1 MCTLVA
7 RKHRH
12 QRLIRQTMGNITSVH
27 IQPCKTASSEIHNL
41 REKELSYVR
50 EELSYMNESII
61 HERIAPALS
70 RIEDTYTKATG
81 QKLQPS
87 ASPLKEAVLVIRED
101 TTMEEVKR
109 FGELCHQ
116 EFGITP
122 IQYHIHKDE
131 GHYDSITNEWK
142 PNLHAHIVFDFT
154 CYEHRMVEK
163 TAKSNG
169 KTIKNEN
176 GEPEKKMIDNYG
188 KSIKLGKSDMSR
200 MQDLAAIA
208 TGMDRGV
215 ASNKIHLDAQR
226 YKAQAIAEDVKEL
239 QQLHTEVKEEN
250 QRLTENNEALTA
262 SINMQNA
269 IIEKQKSEI
278 TALQSQYDII
288 ANLVTDTYI
297 ETKEKAINTLSEYD
311 KVESYASNQLK
322 ADATDLRN
330 AICEDDS
337 SILVERNVPIMY
349 LLISKLEDAITK
361 VIRGLY
367 NLLARVKEDVSL
379 SKAELEKIELQKSI
393 KTTAKAVFDRVTD
406 SLGISPRVRS
416 LSKAFD
422 ESQAQIKDM
431 DAQMKEQ
438 EELHKSQLIYQ
449 QETFK
454 CENEKQ
460 LETIASKDETIA
472 ILCRQNTRLDK
483 EMGELVDKYN
493 RIQAKAERLEKER
506 DGFRT
511 LVESKNHCIRE
522 TYFILFDNM
531 EPRSMEK
538 LGDLGLRKLIGNES
552 WEKLKNLDNLSISQ
566 SQSIK
571 RGPKL

>member
-1 MCTLVA
+1 
-7 RKHRH
+7 
-12 QRLIRQTMGNITSVH
+12 MGNITSVH
-27 IQPCKTASSEIHNL
+27 IQACKTASSEIHNL
-41 REKELSYVR
+41 REKDLSYVR
-50 EELSYMNESII
+50 DELSHLNESVIY
-61 HERIAPALS
+61 ERITPALS

-81 QKLQPS
+81 QKMQPS

-101 TTMEEVKR
+101 TTMEDVKH
-109 FGELCHQ
+109 FGELCQ
-116 EFGITP
+116 KEFGITP

-169 KTIKNEN
+169 KTIKNESGN
-176 GEPEKKMIDNYG
+176 PEKKMVDNYG
-188 KSIKLGKSDMSR
+188 KSIKLSKSDMSR

-208 TGMDRGV
+208 TGMERGV

-226 YKAQAIAEDVKEL
+226 YKAQAIAEDIKEL
-239 QQLHTEVKEEN
+239 QLLHTEVKEEN
-250 QRLTENNEALTA
+250 QRLSESNEALTA
-262 SINMQNA
+262 SINMQSA

-288 ANLVTDTYI
+288 ADLVTDTYI
-297 ETKEKAINTLSEYD
+297 ETKEKAIITINEYD
-311 KVESYASNQLK
+311 KVANYADEQLK
-322 ADATDLRN
+322 TDATDLRN

-483 EMGELVDKYN
+483 EMGELVDDYN
-493 RIQAKAERLEKER
+493 RIKAKAERLEKER

-522 TYFILFDNM
+522 TYFILFDNI
-531 EPRSMEK
+531 EPRSLEK
-538 LGDLGLRKLIGNES
+538 LGDLGLRQLIGKES
-552 WEKLKNLDNLSISQ
+552 WEKLKHLDDISM

-571 RGPKL
+571 KGPRL

>member
-1 MCTLVA
+1 
-7 RKHRH
+7 
-12 QRLIRQTMGNITSVH
+12 MGNITSVH
-27 IQPCKTASSEIHNL
+27 IQACKTASSEIHNL
-41 REKELSYVR
+41 REKDLSYVR
-50 EELSYMNESII
+50 DELSHLNESVIY
-61 HERIAPALS
+61 ERITPALS

-81 QKLQPS
+81 QKMQPS

-101 TTMEEVKR
+101 TTMEDVKH
-109 FGELCHQ
+109 FGELCQ
-116 EFGITP
+116 KEFGITP

-169 KTIKNEN
+169 KTIKNESGN
-176 GEPEKKMIDNYG
+176 PEKKMVDNYG
-188 KSIKLGKSDMSR
+188 KSIKLSKSDMSR

-208 TGMDRGV
+208 TGMERGV

-226 YKAQAIAEDVKEL
+226 YKAQAIAEDIKEL
-239 QQLHTEVKEEN
+239 QLLHTEVKEEN
-250 QRLTENNEALTA
+250 QRLSESNEALTA
-262 SINMQNA
+262 SINMQSA

-288 ANLVTDTYI
+288 ADLVTDTYI
-297 ETKEKAINTLSEYD
+297 ETKEKAIITINEYD
-311 KVESYASNQLK
+311 KVVNYADEQLK
-322 ADATDLRN
+322 TDATDLRN

-367 NLLARVKEDVSL
+367 NLLDRVKEDVSL

-522 TYFILFDNM
+522 TYFILFDNI
-531 EPRSMEK
+531 EPRSLEK
-538 LGDLGLRKLIGNES
+538 LGDLGLRQLIGNES
-552 WEKLKNLDNLSISQ
+552 WEKLKHLDDISM

-571 RGPKL
+571 KGPRL

>member
-1 MCTLVA
+1 
-7 RKHRH
+7 
-12 QRLIRQTMGNITSVH
+12 MGNITSVH
-27 IQPCKTASSEIHNL
+27 IQACKTASSEIHNL
-41 REKELSYVR
+41 REKDLSYVR
-50 EELSYMNESII
+50 DELSHLNESVIY
-61 HERIAPALS
+61 ERITPALS

-81 QKLQPS
+81 QKMQPS

-101 TTMEEVKR
+101 TTMEDVKH
-109 FGELCHQ
+109 FGELCQ
-116 EFGITP
+116 KEFGITP

-169 KTIKNEN
+169 KTIKNESGN
-176 GEPEKKMIDNYG
+176 PEKKMVDNYG
-188 KSIKLGKSDMSR
+188 KSIKLSKSDMSR

-208 TGMDRGV
+208 TGMERGV

-226 YKAQAIAEDVKEL
+226 YKAQAIAEDIKEL
-239 QQLHTEVKEEN
+239 QLLHTEVKEEN
-250 QRLTENNEALTA
+250 QRLSKSNEALTA
-262 SINMQNA
+262 SINMQSA

-288 ANLVTDTYI
+288 ADLVTDTYI
-297 ETKEKAINTLSEYD
+297 ETKEKAIITINEYD
-311 KVESYASNQLK
+311 KVVNYADEQLK
-322 ADATDLRN
+322 TDATDLRN

-367 NLLARVKEDVSL
+367 NLLDRVKEDVSL

-483 EMGELVDKYN
+483 EMGELVDEYN
-493 RIQAKAERLEKER
+493 RIKAKAERLEKER
-506 DGFRT
+506 NGFRT

-522 TYFILFDNM
+522 TYFILFDNI
-531 EPRSMEK
+531 EPRSLEK
-538 LGDLGLRKLIGNES
+538 LGDLGLRQLIGKES
-552 WEKLKNLDNLSISQ
+552 WEKLKHLDDISM

-571 RGPKL
+571 KGPRL

>member
-1 MCTLVA
+1 
-7 RKHRH
+7 
-12 QRLIRQTMGNITSVH
+12 MGNITSVH
-27 IQPCKTASSEIHNL
+27 IQACKTASSEIHNL
-41 REKELSYVR
+41 REKDLSYVR
-50 EELSYMNESII
+50 DELSHLNESVIY
-61 HERIAPALS
+61 ERITPALS

-81 QKLQPS
+81 QKMQPS
-87 ASPLKEAVLVIRED
+87 ASPLKEAVLVFRDD
-101 TTMEEVKR
+101 TTMEDVKH
-109 FGELCHQ
+109 FGELCQ
-116 EFGITP
+116 KEFGITP

-169 KTIKNEN
+169 KTIKNESGN
-176 GEPEKKMIDNYG
+176 PEKKIVDNYG
-188 KSIKLGKSDMSR
+188 KSIKLSKSDMSH

-208 TGMDRGV
+208 TGMERGV

-226 YKAQAIAEDVKEL
+226 YKAQAIAEDIKEL
-239 QQLHTEVKEEN
+239 QLLHTEVKEEN
-250 QRLTENNEALTA
+250 QRLSESNEALTA
-262 SINMQNA
+262 SINMQSA

-288 ANLVTDTYI
+288 ADLVTDTYI
-297 ETKEKAINTLSEYD
+297 ETKEKAIITINEYD
-311 KVESYASNQLK
+311 KVVNYADEQLK
-322 ADATDLRN
+322 TDATDLRN

-367 NLLARVKEDVSL
+367 NLLDRVKEDVSL
-379 SKAELEKIELQKSI
+379 SKAELEKIELQKTI

-422 ESQAQIKDM
+422 ESQTQIKDM
-431 DAQMKEQ
+431 NAQMKEQ
-438 EELHKSQLIYQ
+438 EELHKSQLIHQ

-454 CENEKQ
+454 YENEKQ

-522 TYFILFDNM
+522 TYFILFDNI
-531 EPRSMEK
+531 EPRSLEK
-538 LGDLGLRKLIGNES
+538 LGDLGLRQLIGKES
-552 WEKLKNLDNLSISQ
+552 WEKLKHLNDISM

-571 RGPKL
+571 KGPRL

>member
-1 MCTLVA
+1 
-7 RKHRH
+7 
-12 QRLIRQTMGNITSVH
+12 MGNITSVH
-27 IQPCKTASSEIHNL
+27 IQACKTASSEIHNL
-41 REKELSYVR
+41 REKDLSYVR
-50 EELSYMNESII
+50 DELSHLNESVIY
-61 HERIAPALS
+61 ERITPALS

-81 QKLQPS
+81 QKMQPS

-101 TTMEEVKR
+101 TTMEDVKH
-109 FGELCHQ
+109 FGELCQ
-116 EFGITP
+116 KEFGITP

-169 KTIKNEN
+169 KTIKNESGN
-176 GEPEKKMIDNYG
+176 PEKKMVDNYG
-188 KSIKLGKSDMSR
+188 KSIKLSKSDMSR

-208 TGMDRGV
+208 TGMERGV

-226 YKAQAIAEDVKEL
+226 YKAQAIAEDIKEL
-239 QQLHTEVKEEN
+239 QLLHTEVKEEN
-250 QRLTENNEALTA
+250 QRLSESNEALTA
-262 SINMQNA
+262 SINMQSA

-278 TALQSQYDII
+278 TALQSQYDVI
-288 ANLVTDTYI
+288 ANLVTETYI
-297 ETKEKAINTLSEYD
+297 ETKEKAIITLNEYD
-311 KVESYASNQLK
+311 KVVNYADEQLK
-322 ADATDLRN
+322 TDATDLRN

-337 SILVERNVPIMY
+337 SILIERNVPIMY

-367 NLLARVKEDVSL
+367 NLLDRVKEDVSL

-438 EELHKSQLIYQ
+438 EELHKSQLIHQ

-522 TYFILFDNM
+522 TYFILFDNI
-531 EPRSMEK
+531 EPRSLEK
-538 LGDLGLRKLIGNES
+538 LGDLGLRQLIGKES
-552 WEKLKNLDNLSISQ
+552 WEKLKHLDDISM

-571 RGPKL
+571 KGPRL

>member
-1 MCTLVA
+1 
-7 RKHRH
+7 
-12 QRLIRQTMGNITSVH
+12 MGNITSVH
-27 IQPCKTASSEIHNL
+27 IQACKTASSEIHNL
-41 REKELSYVR
+41 REKDLSYVR
-50 EELSYMNESII
+50 DELSHLNESVIY
-61 HERIAPALS
+61 ERITPALS

-81 QKLQPS
+81 QKMQPS

-101 TTMEEVKR
+101 TTMEDVKH
-109 FGELCHQ
+109 FGELCQ
-116 EFGITP
+116 KEFGITP

-169 KTIKNEN
+169 KTIKNESGN
-176 GEPEKKMIDNYG
+176 PEKKMVDNYG
-188 KSIKLGKSDMSR
+188 KSIKLSKSDMSR

-208 TGMDRGV
+208 TGMERGV

-226 YKAQAIAEDVKEL
+226 YKAQAIAEDIKEL
-239 QQLHTEVKEEN
+239 QLLHTEVKEEN
-250 QRLTENNEALTA
+250 QRLSESNEALTA
-262 SINMQNA
+262 SINIQSA

-288 ANLVTDTYI
+288 ADLVTDTYI
-297 ETKEKAINTLSEYD
+297 ETKEKAIITINEYD
-311 KVESYASNQLK
+311 KVVNYADEQLK
-322 ADATDLRN
+322 TDATDLRN

-367 NLLARVKEDVSL
+367 NLLDRVKEDVSL

-438 EELHKSQLIYQ
+438 EELHKSQLIHQ

-522 TYFILFDNM
+522 TYFILFDNI
-531 EPRSMEK
+531 EPRSLEK
-538 LGDLGLRKLIGNES
+538 LGDLGLRQLIGKES
-552 WEKLKNLDNLSISQ
+552 WEKLKHLDDISM

-571 RGPKL
+571 KGPRL

>member
-1 MCTLVA
+1 MRTLVA

-27 IQPCKTASSEIHNL
+27 IQACKTASSEIHNL

-169 KTIKNEN
+169 KTIKNES
-176 GEPEKKMIDNYG
+176 GEPEKKMVDNYG

-288 ANLVTDTYI
+288 ADLVTDTYI
-297 ETKEKAINTLSEYD
+297 ETKEKAIITINEYD
-311 KVESYASNQLK
+311 KVVNYADEQLK
-322 ADATDLRN
+322 TDATDLRN

>member
-1 MCTLVA
+1 
-7 RKHRH
+7 
-12 QRLIRQTMGNITSVH
+12 MGNITSVH
-27 IQPCKTASSEIHNL
+27 IQACKTASSEIHNL

-50 EELSYMNESII
+50 EELSHMNESMIY
-61 HERIAPALS
+61 ERIAPALS

-131 GHYDSITNEWK
+131 GHYDSITNEWS

-169 KTIKNEN
+169 KTIKNESGN
-176 GEPEKKMIDNYG
+176 PEKKMVDNYG
-188 KSIKLGKSDMSR
+188 KSIKLSKSDMSR

-208 TGMDRGV
+208 TGMERGV

-226 YKAQAIAEDVKEL
+226 YKAQAIAEDIKEL
-239 QQLHTEVKEEN
+239 QLLHTEVKEEN
-250 QRLTENNEALTA
+250 KRLSESNEALTF
-262 SINMQNA
+262 SINEQSS
-269 IIEKQKSEI
+269 IIEKQKLEI
-278 TALQSQYDII
+278 TALQSQYDVI
-288 ANLVTDTYI
+288 ANLVTETYI
-297 ETKEKAINTLSEYD
+297 ETKEKAIITLNEYD
-311 KVESYASNQLK
+311 KVVNYADEQLK
-322 ADATDLRN
+322 TDATDLRN

-337 SILVERNVPIMY
+337 SILIERNVPIMY

-483 EMGELVDKYN
+483 EMGELVDDYN
-493 RIQAKAERLEKER
+493 RIKAKAERLEKER

-522 TYFILFDNM
+522 TYFILFDNI
-531 EPRSMEK
+531 EPRSLEK
-538 LGDLGLRKLIGNES
+538 LGDLGLRQLIGKES

>member
-1 MCTLVA
+1 
-7 RKHRH
+7 
-12 QRLIRQTMGNITSVH
+12 MGNITSVH
-27 IQPCKTASSEIHNL
+27 IQACKTASSEIHNL
-41 REKELSYVR
+41 REKDLSYVR
-50 EELSYMNESII
+50 DELSHLNESVIY
-61 HERIAPALS
+61 ERITPALS

-81 QKLQPS
+81 QKMQPS

-101 TTMEEVKR
+101 TTMEDVKH
-109 FGELCHQ
+109 FGELCQ
-116 EFGITP
+116 KEFGITP

-169 KTIKNEN
+169 KTIKNESGN
-176 GEPEKKMIDNYG
+176 PEKKMVDNYG
-188 KSIKLGKSDMSR
+188 KSIKLSKSDMSR

-208 TGMDRGV
+208 TGMERGV

-226 YKAQAIAEDVKEL
+226 YKAQAIAEDIKEL
-239 QQLHTEVKEEN
+239 QLLHTEVKEEN
-250 QRLTENNEALTA
+250 QRLSESNEALTA
-262 SINMQNA
+262 SINMQSA

-288 ANLVTDTYI
+288 ADLVTDTYI
-297 ETKEKAINTLSEYD
+297 ETKEKAIITINEYD
-311 KVESYASNQLK
+311 KVVNYADEQLK
-322 ADATDLRN
+322 TDATDLRN

-337 SILVERNVPIMY
+337 SILIERNVPIMY

-483 EMGELVDKYN
+483 EMGELVDDYN
-493 RIQAKAERLEKER
+493 RIKAKAERLEKER

-522 TYFILFDNM
+522 TYFILFDNI
-531 EPRSMEK
+531 EPRSLEK
-538 LGDLGLRKLIGNES
+538 LGDLGLRQLIGKES
-552 WEKLKNLDNLSISQ
+552 WEKLKHLDDISM

-571 RGPKL
+571 KGPRL

>member
-1 MCTLVA
+1 
-7 RKHRH
+7 
-12 QRLIRQTMGNITSVH
+12 MGNITSVH
-27 IQPCKTASSEIHNL
+27 IQACKTASSEIHNL
-41 REKELSYVR
+41 REKDLSYVR
-50 EELSYMNESII
+50 DELSHLNESVIY
-61 HERIAPALS
+61 ERITPALS

-81 QKLQPS
+81 QKMQPS

-101 TTMEEVKR
+101 TTIEDVKH
-109 FGELCHQ
+109 FGELCQ
-116 EFGITP
+116 KEFGITP

-169 KTIKNEN
+169 KTIKNESGN
-176 GEPEKKMIDNYG
+176 PEKKMVDNYG
-188 KSIKLGKSDMSR
+188 KSIKLSKSDMSR

-208 TGMDRGV
+208 TGMERGV

-226 YKAQAIAEDVKEL
+226 YKAQAIAEDIKEL
-239 QQLHTEVKEEN
+239 QLLHTEVKEEN
-250 QRLTENNEALTA
+250 QRLSESNEALTF
-262 SINMQNA
+262 SINEQSS
-269 IIEKQKSEI
+269 IIEKQKLEI
-278 TALQSQYDII
+278 TALQSQYDVI
-288 ANLVTDTYI
+288 ANLVTETYI
-297 ETKEKAINTLSEYD
+297 ETKEKAIITLNEYD
-311 KVESYASNQLK
+311 KVVNYADEQLK
-322 ADATDLRN
+322 TDATDLRN

-522 TYFILFDNM
+522 TYFILFDNI
-531 EPRSMEK
+531 EPRSLEK
-538 LGDLGLRKLIGNES
+538 LGDLGLRQLIGKES
-552 WEKLKNLDNLSISQ
+552 WEKLKHLDDISM

-571 RGPKL
+571 KGPRL

>member
-1 MCTLVA
+1 
-7 RKHRH
+7 
-12 QRLIRQTMGNITSVH
+12 MGNITSVH
-27 IQPCKTASSEIHNL
+27 IQACKTASSEIHNL
-41 REKELSYVR
+41 REKDLSYVR
-50 EELSYMNESII
+50 DELSHLNESVIY
-61 HERIAPALS
+61 ERITPALS

-81 QKLQPS
+81 QKMQPS

-101 TTMEEVKR
+101 TTMEDVKH
-109 FGELCHQ
+109 FGELCQ
-116 EFGITP
+116 KEFGITP

-169 KTIKNEN
+169 KTIKNESGN
-176 GEPEKKMIDNYG
+176 PEKKMVDNYG
-188 KSIKLGKSDMSR
+188 KSIKLSKSDMSR

-208 TGMDRGV
+208 TGMERGV

-226 YKAQAIAEDVKEL
+226 YKAQAIAEDIKEL
-239 QQLHTEVKEEN
+239 QLLHTEVKEEN
-250 QRLTENNEALTA
+250 QRLSESNEALTA
-262 SINMQNA
+262 SINMQSA

-288 ANLVTDTYI
+288 ADLVTDTYI
-297 ETKEKAINTLSEYD
+297 ETKEKAIITLNEYD
-311 KVESYASNQLK
+311 KVVNYADEQLK
-322 ADATDLRN
+322 TDATDLRN

-367 NLLARVKEDVSL
+367 NLLDRVKEDVSL

-438 EELHKSQLIYQ
+438 EELHKSQLIHQ

-522 TYFILFDNM
+522 TYFILFDNI
-531 EPRSMEK
+531 EPRSLEK
-538 LGDLGLRKLIGNES
+538 LGDLGLRQLIGKES
-552 WEKLKNLDNLSISQ
+552 WEKLKHLDDISM

-571 RGPKL
+571 KGPRL

>member
-1 MCTLVA
+1 
-7 RKHRH
+7 
-12 QRLIRQTMGNITSVH
+12 MGNITSVH
-27 IQPCKTASSEIHNL
+27 IQACKTASSEIHNL

-50 EELSYMNESII
+50 EELSHMNESII
-61 HERIAPALS
+61 HERITPALS

-169 KTIKNEN
+169 KTIKNES
-176 GEPEKKMIDNYG
+176 GEPEKKMVDNYG

-208 TGMDRGV
+208 TGMERGV

-262 SINMQNA
+262 SINMQSA

-278 TALQSQYDII
+278 TALQSQYDVI
-288 ANLVTDTYI
+288 ANLVTETYI
-297 ETKEKAINTLSEYD
+297 ETKEKAIITLNEYD
-311 KVESYASNQLK
+311 KVVNYVDEQLK
-322 ADATDLRN
+322 TDATDLRN

-337 SILVERNVPIMY
+337 SILIERNVPIMY

-483 EMGELVDKYN
+483 EMGELVDDYN
-493 RIQAKAERLEKER
+493 RIKAKAERLEKER

-522 TYFILFDNM
+522 TYFILFDNI
-531 EPRSMEK
+531 EPRSLEK
-538 LGDLGLRKLIGNES
+538 LGDLGLRQLIGKES
-552 WEKLKNLDNLSISQ
+552 WEKLKHLDDISM

-571 RGPKL
+571 KGPRL

>member
-1 MCTLVA
+1 
-7 RKHRH
+7 
-12 QRLIRQTMGNITSVH
+12 MGNITSVH
-27 IQPCKTASSEIHNL
+27 IQACKTASSEIHNL
-41 REKELSYVR
+41 REKDLSYVR
-50 EELSYMNESII
+50 DELSHLNESVIY
-61 HERIAPALS
+61 ERITPALS

-81 QKLQPS
+81 QKMQPS

-101 TTMEEVKR
+101 TTIEDVKH
-109 FGELCHQ
+109 FGELCQ
-116 EFGITP
+116 KEFGITP

-169 KTIKNEN
+169 KTIKNESGN
-176 GEPEKKMIDNYG
+176 PEKKMVDNYG
-188 KSIKLGKSDMSR
+188 KSIKLSKSDMSR

-208 TGMDRGV
+208 TGMERGV

-226 YKAQAIAEDVKEL
+226 YKAQAIAEDIKEL
-239 QQLHTEVKEEN
+239 QLLHTEVKEEN
-250 QRLTENNEALTA
+250 QRLSESNEALTA
-262 SINMQNA
+262 SINMQSA

-278 TALQSQYDII
+278 TALQSQYDVI

-297 ETKEKAINTLSEYD
+297 ETKEKAINTLNEYD

-330 AICEDDS
+330 AICYDDS

-367 NLLARVKEDVSL
+367 NLLDRVKEDVSL

-506 DGFRT
+506 DGFRA

-522 TYFILFDNM
+522 TYFILFDNI
-531 EPRSMEK
+531 EPRSLEK
-538 LGDLGLRKLIGNES
+538 LGDLGLRQLIGKES
-552 WEKLKNLDNLSISQ
+552 WEKLKHLDDISM

-571 RGPKL
+571 KGPRL

>member
-1 MCTLVA
+1 
-7 RKHRH
+7 
-12 QRLIRQTMGNITSVH
+12 MGNITSVH
-27 IQPCKTASSEIHNL
+27 IQACKTASSEIHNL

-169 KTIKNEN
+169 KTIKNES
-176 GEPEKKMIDNYG
+176 GEPEKKMVDNYG

-208 TGMDRGV
+208 TGMERGV

-226 YKAQAIAEDVKEL
+226 YKAQAIAEDIKEL
-239 QQLHTEVKEEN
+239 QLLHTEVKEEN
-250 QRLTENNEALTA
+250 QRLSESNEALTA
-262 SINMQNA
+262 SINMQSA

-288 ANLVTDTYI
+288 ADLVTDTYI
-297 ETKEKAINTLSEYD
+297 ETKEKAIITINEYD
-311 KVESYASNQLK
+311 KVVNYADEQLK
-322 ADATDLRN
+322 TDATDLRN

-483 EMGELVDKYN
+483 EMGELVDDYN
-493 RIQAKAERLEKER
+493 RIKAKAERLEKER

>member
-1 MCTLVA
+1 
-7 RKHRH
+7 
-12 QRLIRQTMGNITSVH
+12 MGNITSVH
-27 IQPCKTASSEIHNL
+27 IQACKTASSEIHNL
-41 REKELSYVR
+41 REKDLSYVR
-50 EELSYMNESII
+50 DELSHLNESVIY
-61 HERIAPALS
+61 ERITPALS

-81 QKLQPS
+81 QKMQPS

-101 TTMEEVKR
+101 TTMEDVKH
-109 FGELCHQ
+109 FGELCQ
-116 EFGITP
+116 KEFGITP

-163 TAKSNG
+163 IAKSNG
-169 KTIKNEN
+169 KTIKNESGN
-176 GEPEKKMIDNYG
+176 PEKKMVDNYG
-188 KSIKLGKSDMSR
+188 KSIKLSKSDMSR

-208 TGMDRGV
+208 TGMERGV

-226 YKAQAIAEDVKEL
+226 YKAQAIAEDIKEL
-239 QQLHTEVKEEN
+239 QLLHTEVKEEN
-250 QRLTENNEALTA
+250 QRLSESNEALTA
-262 SINMQNA
+262 SINMQSA

-288 ANLVTDTYI
+288 ADLVTDTYI
-297 ETKEKAINTLSEYD
+297 ETKEKAIITINEYD
-311 KVESYASNQLK
+311 KVVNYADEQLK
-322 ADATDLRN
+322 TDATDLRN

-337 SILVERNVPIMY
+337 SILIERNVPIMY
-349 LLISKLEDAITK
+349 LLISKLEDSITK

-483 EMGELVDKYN
+483 EMGELVDEYN
-493 RIQAKAERLEKER
+493 RIKAKAERLEKER
-506 DGFRT
+506 NGFRT

-522 TYFILFDNM
+522 TYFILFDNI
-531 EPRSMEK
+531 EPRSLEK
-538 LGDLGLRKLIGNES
+538 LGDLGLRQLIGKES
-552 WEKLKNLDNLSISQ
+552 WEKLKHLDDISM

-571 RGPKL
+571 KGPRL

>member
-1 MCTLVA
+1 
-7 RKHRH
+7 
-12 QRLIRQTMGNITSVH
+12 MGNITSVH
-27 IQPCKTASSEIHNL
+27 IQACKTASSEIHNL
-41 REKELSYVR
+41 REKDLSYVR
-50 EELSYMNESII
+50 DELSHLNESVIY
-61 HERIAPALS
+61 ERITPALS

-81 QKLQPS
+81 QKMQPS

-101 TTMEEVKR
+101 TTMEDVKH
-109 FGELCHQ
+109 FGELCQ
-116 EFGITP
+116 KEFGITP

-169 KTIKNEN
+169 KTIKNESGN
-176 GEPEKKMIDNYG
+176 PEKKMVDNYG
-188 KSIKLGKSDMSR
+188 KSIKLSKSDMSR

-208 TGMDRGV
+208 TGMERGV

-226 YKAQAIAEDVKEL
+226 YKAQAIAEDIKEL
-239 QQLHTEVKEEN
+239 QLLHTEVKEEN
-250 QRLTENNEALTA
+250 QRLSESNEALTA
-262 SINMQNA
+262 SINMQSA

-288 ANLVTDTYI
+288 ADLVTDTYI
-297 ETKEKAINTLSEYD
+297 ETKEKAIITINEYD
-311 KVESYASNQLK
+311 KVVNYADEQLK
-322 ADATDLRN
+322 TDATDLRN

-522 TYFILFDNM
+522 TYFILFDNI
-531 EPRSMEK
+531 EPRSLEK
-538 LGDLGLRKLIGNES
+538 LGDLGLRQLIGKES
-552 WEKLKNLDNLSISQ
+552 WEKLKHLDDISM

-571 RGPKL
+571 KGPRL

>member
-1 MCTLVA
+1 
-7 RKHRH
+7 
-12 QRLIRQTMGNITSVH
+12 MGNITSVH
-27 IQPCKTASSEIHNL
+27 IQACKTASSEIHNL
-41 REKELSYVR
+41 REKDLSYVR
-50 EELSYMNESII
+50 DELSHLNESVIY
-61 HERIAPALS
+61 ERITPALS

-81 QKLQPS
+81 QKMQPS

-101 TTMEEVKR
+101 TTMEDVKH
-109 FGELCHQ
+109 FGELCQ
-116 EFGITP
+116 KEFGITP

-169 KTIKNEN
+169 KTIKNESGN
-176 GEPEKKMIDNYG
+176 PEKKMVDNYG
-188 KSIKLGKSDMSR
+188 KSIKLSKSDMSR

-208 TGMDRGV
+208 TGMERGV
-215 ASNKIHLDAQR
+215 ASNKIHIDAQR
-226 YKAQAIAEDVKEL
+226 YKAQAIAEDIKEL
-239 QQLHTEVKEEN
+239 QLLHTEVKEEN
-250 QRLTENNEALTA
+250 QRLSESNEALTA
-262 SINMQNA
+262 SINMQSA

-288 ANLVTDTYI
+288 ADLVTDTYI
-297 ETKEKAINTLSEYD
+297 ETKEKAIITINEYD
-311 KVESYASNQLK
+311 KVVNYADEQLK
-322 ADATDLRN
+322 TDATDLRN

-367 NLLARVKEDVSL
+367 NLLDRVKEDVSL
-379 SKAELEKIELQKSI
+379 SKAELEKIELQKTI

-483 EMGELVDKYN
+483 EMGELVDEYN
-493 RIQAKAERLEKER
+493 RIKAKAERLEKER
-506 DGFRT
+506 NGFRT

-522 TYFILFDNM
+522 TYFILFDNI
-531 EPRSMEK
+531 EPRSLEK
-538 LGDLGLRKLIGNES
+538 LGDLGLRQLIGKES
-552 WEKLKNLDNLSISQ
+552 WEKLKHLDDISM

-571 RGPKL
+571 KGPRL

>member
-1 MCTLVA
+1 
-7 RKHRH
+7 
-12 QRLIRQTMGNITSVH
+12 MGNITSVH
-27 IQPCKTASSEIHNL
+27 IQACKTASSEIHNL
-41 REKELSYVR
+41 REKDLSYVR
-50 EELSYMNESII
+50 DELSHLNESVIY
-61 HERIAPALS
+61 ERITPALS

-81 QKLQPS
+81 QKMQPS

-101 TTMEEVKR
+101 TTMEDVKH
-109 FGELCHQ
+109 FGELCQ
-116 EFGITP
+116 KEFGITP

-176 GEPEKKMIDNYG
+176 GNPEKKMVDNYG
-188 KSIKLGKSDMSR
+188 KSIKLSKSDMSR

-208 TGMDRGV
+208 TGMERGV
-215 ASNKIHLDAQR
+215 ASNKIHIDAQR
-226 YKAQAIAEDVKEL
+226 YKAQAIAEDIKEL
-239 QQLHTEVKEEN
+239 QLLHTEVKEEN
-250 QRLTENNEALTA
+250 QRLSESNEALTA
-262 SINMQNA
+262 SINMQSA

-288 ANLVTDTYI
+288 ADLVTDTYI
-297 ETKEKAINTLSEYD
+297 ETKEKAIITINEYD
-311 KVESYASNQLK
+311 KVANYADEQLK
-322 ADATDLRN
+322 TDATDLRN

-379 SKAELEKIELQKSI
+379 SKAELEKIELQKTI

-483 EMGELVDKYN
+483 EMGELVDEYN
-493 RIQAKAERLEKER
+493 RIKAKAERLEKER
-506 DGFRT
+506 NGFRT

-522 TYFILFDNM
+522 TYFILFDNI
-531 EPRSMEK
+531 EPRSLEK
-538 LGDLGLRKLIGNES
+538 LGDLGLRQLIGKES
-552 WEKLKNLDNLSISQ
+552 WEKLKHLDDISM

-571 RGPKL
+571 KGPRL

>member
-1 MCTLVA
+1 
-7 RKHRH
+7 
-12 QRLIRQTMGNITSVH
+12 MGNITSVH
-27 IQPCKTASSEIHNL
+27 IQACKTASSEIHNL
-41 REKELSYVR
+41 REKDLSYVR
-50 EELSYMNESII
+50 DELSHLNESVIY
-61 HERIAPALS
+61 ERITPALS

-81 QKLQPS
+81 QKMQPS

-101 TTMEEVKR
+101 TTMEDVKH
-109 FGELCHQ
+109 FGELCQ
-116 EFGITP
+116 KEFGITP

-169 KTIKNEN
+169 KTIKNESGN
-176 GEPEKKMIDNYG
+176 PEKKMVDNYG
-188 KSIKLGKSDMSR
+188 KSIKLSKSDMSR

-208 TGMDRGV
+208 TGMERGV

-226 YKAQAIAEDVKEL
+226 YKAQAIAEDIKEL
-239 QQLHTEVKEEN
+239 QLLHTEVKEEN
-250 QRLTENNEALTA
+250 QRLSENNEALTA
-262 SINMQNA
+262 SINMQSA

-288 ANLVTDTYI
+288 ADLVTDTYI
-297 ETKEKAINTLSEYD
+297 ETKEKAIITINEYD
-311 KVESYASNQLK
+311 KVVNYADEQLK
-322 ADATDLRN
+322 TDATDLRN

-367 NLLARVKEDVSL
+367 NLLDRVKEDVSL
-379 SKAELEKIELQKSI
+379 SKAELENIELQKSI

-522 TYFILFDNM
+522 TYFILFDNI
-531 EPRSMEK
+531 EPRSLEK
-538 LGDLGLRKLIGNES
+538 LGDLGLRQLIGKES
-552 WEKLKNLDNLSISQ
+552 WEKLKHLDDISM

-571 RGPKL
+571 KGPRL

>member
-1 MCTLVA
+1 
-7 RKHRH
+7 
-12 QRLIRQTMGNITSVH
+12 MGNITSVH
-27 IQPCKTASSEIHNL
+27 IQACKTASSEIHNL
-41 REKELSYVR
+41 REKDLSYVR
-50 EELSYMNESII
+50 DELSHLNESVIY
-61 HERIAPALS
+61 ERITPALS

-81 QKLQPS
+81 QKMQPS
-87 ASPLKEAVLVIRED
+87 ASPLKEAVLVIKED
-101 TTMEEVKR
+101 TTMEDVKH
-109 FGELCHQ
+109 FGELCQ
-116 EFGITP
+116 KEFGITP

-169 KTIKNEN
+169 KTIKNESGN
-176 GEPEKKMIDNYG
+176 PEKKMVDNYG
-188 KSIKLGKSDMSR
+188 KSIKLSKSDMSR

-208 TGMDRGV
+208 TGMERGV

-226 YKAQAIAEDVKEL
+226 YKAQAIAEDIKEL
-239 QQLHTEVKEEN
+239 QLLHTEVKEEN
-250 QRLTENNEALTA
+250 QRLSESNEALTA
-262 SINMQNA
+262 SINMQSA

-278 TALQSQYDII
+278 TALQSQYAII
-288 ANLVTDTYI
+288 ADLVTDTYI
-297 ETKEKAINTLSEYD
+297 EAKEKAIITINEYD
-311 KVESYASNQLK
+311 KVVNYADEQLK
-322 ADATDLRN
+322 TDATDLRN

-337 SILVERNVPIMY
+337 SILIERNVPIMY

-367 NLLARVKEDVSL
+367 NLLDRVKEDVSL
-379 SKAELEKIELQKSI
+379 SKAELEKIELQKTI

-483 EMGELVDKYN
+483 EMGELVDDYN
-493 RIQAKAERLEKER
+493 RIKAKAERLEKER
-506 DGFRT
+506 NGFRT

-522 TYFILFDNM
+522 TYFILFDNI
-531 EPRSMEK
+531 EPRSLEK
-538 LGDLGLRKLIGNES
+538 LGDLGLRQLIGKES
-552 WEKLKNLDNLSISQ
+552 WEKLKHLDDISM

-571 RGPKL
+571 KGPRL

>member
-1 MCTLVA
+1 
-7 RKHRH
+7 
-12 QRLIRQTMGNITSVH
+12 MGNITSVH
-27 IQPCKTASSEIHNL
+27 IQACKTASSEIHNL
-41 REKELSYVR
+41 REKDLSYVR
-50 EELSYMNESII
+50 DELSHLNESVIY
-61 HERIAPALS
+61 ERITPALS

-81 QKLQPS
+81 QKMQPS

-101 TTMEEVKR
+101 TTMEDVKH
-109 FGELCHQ
+109 FGELCQ
-116 EFGITP
+116 KEFGITP

-169 KTIKNEN
+169 KTIKNESGN
-176 GEPEKKMIDNYG
+176 PEKKMVDNYG
-188 KSIKLGKSDMSR
+188 KSIKLSKSDMSR

-208 TGMDRGV
+208 TGMERGV

-226 YKAQAIAEDVKEL
+226 YKAQAIAEDIKEL
-239 QQLHTEVKEEN
+239 QLLHTEVKEEN
-250 QRLTENNEALTA
+250 QRLSESNEALTA
-262 SINMQNA
+262 SINMQSA

-288 ANLVTDTYI
+288 ADLVTDTYI
-297 ETKEKAINTLSEYD
+297 ETKEKAIITLNEYD
-311 KVESYASNQLK
+311 KVVNYADEQLK
-322 ADATDLRN
+322 TDATDLRN

-337 SILVERNVPIMY
+337 SILIERNVPIMY

-438 EELHKSQLIYQ
+438 EELHKSQLIHQ

-522 TYFILFDNM
+522 TYFILFDNI
-531 EPRSMEK
+531 EPRSLEK
-538 LGDLGLRKLIGNES
+538 LGDLGLRQLIGKES
-552 WEKLKNLDNLSISQ
+552 WEKLKHLDDISM

-571 RGPKL
+571 KGPRL

>member
-1 MCTLVA
+1 
-7 RKHRH
+7 
-12 QRLIRQTMGNITSVH
+12 MGNITSVH
-27 IQPCKTASSEIHNL
+27 IQACKTASSEIHNL
-41 REKELSYVR
+41 REKDLSYVR
-50 EELSYMNESII
+50 DELSHLNESVIY
-61 HERIAPALS
+61 ERITPALS

-81 QKLQPS
+81 QKMQPS

-101 TTMEEVKR
+101 TTMEDVKH
-109 FGELCHQ
+109 FGELCQ
-116 EFGITP
+116 KEFGITP

-169 KTIKNEN
+169 KTIKNESGN
-176 GEPEKKMIDNYG
+176 PEKKMVDNYG
-188 KSIKLGKSDMSR
+188 KSIKLSKSDMSR

-208 TGMDRGV
+208 TGMERGV

-226 YKAQAIAEDVKEL
+226 YKAQAIAEDIKEL
-239 QQLHTEVKEEN
+239 QLLHTEVKEEN
-250 QRLTENNEALTA
+250 QRLSESNEALTA
-262 SINMQNA
+262 SINMQSA

-288 ANLVTDTYI
+288 ADLVTDTYI
-297 ETKEKAINTLSEYD
+297 ETKEKATITINEYD
-311 KVESYASNQLK
+311 KVVNYADEQLK
-322 ADATDLRN
+322 TDATDLRN

-367 NLLARVKEDVSL
+367 NLLDRVKEDVSL

-522 TYFILFDNM
+522 TYFILFDNI
-531 EPRSMEK
+531 EPRSLEK
-538 LGDLGLRKLIGNES
+538 LGDLGLRQLIGKES
-552 WEKLKNLDNLSISQ
+552 WEKLKHLDDISM

-571 RGPKL
+571 KGPRL

>member
-1 MCTLVA
+1 
-7 RKHRH
+7 
-12 QRLIRQTMGNITSVH
+12 MGNITSVH
-27 IQPCKTASSEIHNL
+27 IQACKTASSEIHNL
-41 REKELSYVR
+41 REKDLSYVR
-50 EELSYMNESII
+50 DELSHLNESVIY
-61 HERIAPALS
+61 ERITPALS

-81 QKLQPS
+81 QKMQPS

-101 TTMEEVKR
+101 TTMEDVKH
-109 FGELCHQ
+109 FGELCQ
-116 EFGITP
+116 KEFGITP

-169 KTIKNEN
+169 KTIKNESGN
-176 GEPEKKMIDNYG
+176 PEKKMVDNYG
-188 KSIKLGKSDMSR
+188 KSIKLSKSDMSR

-208 TGMDRGV
+208 TGMERGV

-226 YKAQAIAEDVKEL
+226 YKAQAIAEDIKEL
-239 QQLHTEVKEEN
+239 QLLHTEVKEEN
-250 QRLTENNEALTA
+250 HRLSESNEALTA
-262 SINMQNA
+262 SINMQSA

-288 ANLVTDTYI
+288 ADLVTDTYI
-297 ETKEKAINTLSEYD
+297 ETKEKAIITINEYD
-311 KVESYASNQLK
+311 KVVNYADEQLK
-322 ADATDLRN
+322 TDATDLRN

-367 NLLARVKEDVSL
+367 NLLDRVKEDVSL

-438 EELHKSQLIYQ
+438 EELHKSQLIHQ

-522 TYFILFDNM
+522 TYFILFDNI
-531 EPRSMEK
+531 EPRSLEK
-538 LGDLGLRKLIGNES
+538 LGDLGLRQLIGKES
-552 WEKLKNLDNLSISQ
+552 WEKLKHLDDISM

-571 RGPKL
+571 KGPRL

>member
-1 MCTLVA
+1 
-7 RKHRH
+7 
-12 QRLIRQTMGNITSVH
+12 MGNITSVH
-27 IQPCKTASSEIHNL
+27 IQACKTASSEIHNL
-41 REKELSYVR
+41 REKDLSYVR
-50 EELSYMNESII
+50 DELSHLNESVIY
-61 HERIAPALS
+61 ERITPALS

-81 QKLQPS
+81 QKMQPS

-101 TTMEEVKR
+101 TTMEDVKH
-109 FGELCHQ
+109 FGELCQ
-116 EFGITP
+116 KEFGITP

-169 KTIKNEN
+169 KTIKNESGN
-176 GEPEKKMIDNYG
+176 PEKKMVDNYG
-188 KSIKLGKSDMSR
+188 KSIKLSKSDMSR

-208 TGMDRGV
+208 TGMERGV

-226 YKAQAIAEDVKEL
+226 YKAQAIAEDIKEL
-239 QQLHTEVKEEN
+239 QLLHTEVKEEN
-250 QRLTENNEALTA
+250 QRLSESNEALTA
-262 SINMQNA
+262 SINMQSA

-288 ANLVTDTYI
+288 ADLVTDTYI
-297 ETKEKAINTLSEYD
+297 ETKEKAIITINEYD
-311 KVESYASNQLK
+311 KVVNYADEQLK
-322 ADATDLRN
+322 TDATDLRN

-367 NLLARVKEDVSL
+367 NLLDRVKEDVSL

-438 EELHKSQLIYQ
+438 EELHKSQLIHQ

-483 EMGELVDKYN
+483 EMGELVDEYN
-493 RIQAKAERLEKER
+493 RIKAKAERLEKER
-506 DGFRT
+506 NGFRT

-522 TYFILFDNM
+522 TYFILFDNI
-531 EPRSMEK
+531 EPRSLEK
-538 LGDLGLRKLIGNES
+538 LGDLGLRQLIGKES
-552 WEKLKNLDNLSISQ
+552 WEKLKHLDDISM

-571 RGPKL
+571 KGPRL

>member
-1 MCTLVA
+1 
-7 RKHRH
+7 
-12 QRLIRQTMGNITSVH
+12 MGNITSVH
-27 IQPCKTASSEIHNL
+27 IQACKTASSEIHNL
-41 REKELSYVR
+41 REKDLSYVR
-50 EELSYMNESII
+50 DELSHLNESVIY
-61 HERIAPALS
+61 ERITPALS

-81 QKLQPS
+81 QKMQPS

-101 TTMEEVKR
+101 TTMEDVKH
-109 FGELCHQ
+109 FGELCQ
-116 EFGITP
+116 KEFGITP

-163 TAKSNG
+163 IAKSNG
-169 KTIKNEN
+169 KTIKNESGN
-176 GEPEKKMIDNYG
+176 PEKKMVDNYG
-188 KSIKLGKSDMSR
+188 KSIKLSKSDMSR

-208 TGMDRGV
+208 TGMERGV

-226 YKAQAIAEDVKEL
+226 YKAQAIAEDIKEL
-239 QQLHTEVKEEN
+239 QLLHTEVKEEN
-250 QRLTENNEALTA
+250 QRLSESNEALTA
-262 SINMQNA
+262 SINMQSA

-288 ANLVTDTYI
+288 ADLVTDTYI
-297 ETKEKAINTLSEYD
+297 ETKEKAIITINEYD
-311 KVESYASNQLK
+311 KVVNYADEQLK
-322 ADATDLRN
+322 TDATDLRN

-367 NLLARVKEDVSL
+367 NLLDRVKEDVSL

-438 EELHKSQLIYQ
+438 EELHKSQLIHQ

-522 TYFILFDNM
+522 TYFILFDNI
-531 EPRSMEK
+531 EPRSLEK
-538 LGDLGLRKLIGNES
+538 LGDLGLRQLIGKES
-552 WEKLKNLDNLSISQ
+552 WEKLKHLDDISM

-571 RGPKL
+571 KGPRL

>member
-1 MCTLVA
+1 
-7 RKHRH
+7 
-12 QRLIRQTMGNITSVH
+12 MGNITSVH
-27 IQPCKTASSEIHNL
+27 IQACKTASSEIHNL
-41 REKELSYVR
+41 REKDLSYVR
-50 EELSYMNESII
+50 DELSHLNESVIY
-61 HERIAPALS
+61 ERITPALS

-81 QKLQPS
+81 QKMQPS
-87 ASPLKEAVLVIRED
+87 ASPLKEAVLVIKED
-101 TTMEEVKR
+101 TTMEDVKH
-109 FGELCHQ
+109 FGELCQ
-116 EFGITP
+116 KEFGITP

-169 KTIKNEN
+169 KTIKNESGN
-176 GEPEKKMIDNYG
+176 PEKKMVDNYG
-188 KSIKLGKSDMSR
+188 KSIKLSKSDMSR

-208 TGMDRGV
+208 TGMERGV

-226 YKAQAIAEDVKEL
+226 YKAQAIAEDIKEL
-239 QQLHTEVKEEN
+239 QLLHTEAKEEN
-250 QRLTENNEALTA
+250 QRLSESNEALTA
-262 SINMQNA
+262 SINMQSA

-278 TALQSQYDII
+278 TALQSQYAII
-288 ANLVTDTYI
+288 ADLVTDTYI
-297 ETKEKAINTLSEYD
+297 EAKEKAIITINEYD
-311 KVESYASNQLK
+311 KVVNYADEQLK
-322 ADATDLRN
+322 TDATDLRN

-367 NLLARVKEDVSL
+367 NLLDRVKEDVSL
-379 SKAELEKIELQKSI
+379 SKAELEKIELQKTI

-483 EMGELVDKYN
+483 EMGELVDEYN
-493 RIQAKAERLEKER
+493 RIKAKAERLEKER
-506 DGFRT
+506 NGFRT

-522 TYFILFDNM
+522 TYFILFDNI
-531 EPRSMEK
+531 EPRSLEK
-538 LGDLGLRKLIGNES
+538 LGDLGLRQLIGKES
-552 WEKLKNLDNLSISQ
+552 WEKLKHLDDISM

-571 RGPKL
+571 KGPRL

>member
-1 MCTLVA
+1 MHTLVA

-27 IQPCKTASSEIHNL
+27 IQACKTASSEIHNL

-50 EELSYMNESII
+50 EELSHMNESII
-61 HERIAPALS
+61 HERITPALS

-169 KTIKNEN
+169 KTIKNDN
-176 GEPEKKMIDNYG
+176 GEPEKKMVDNYG

-208 TGMDRGV
+208 TGMERGV

-262 SINMQNA
+262 SINMQSA

-278 TALQSQYDII
+278 TALQSQYDVI
-288 ANLVTDTYI
+288 ANLVTETYI
-297 ETKEKAINTLSEYD
+297 ETKEKAIITLNEYD
-311 KVESYASNQLK
+311 KVVNYADEQLK
-322 ADATDLRN
+322 TDATDLRN

-337 SILVERNVPIMY
+337 SILIERNVPIMY

-483 EMGELVDKYN
+483 EMGELVDDYN
-493 RIQAKAERLEKER
+493 RIKAKAERLEKER

-522 TYFILFDNM
+522 TYFILFDNI
-531 EPRSMEK
+531 EPRSLEK
-538 LGDLGLRKLIGNES
+538 LGDLGLRQLIGKES
-552 WEKLKNLDNLSISQ
+552 WEKLKHLDDISM

-571 RGPKL
+571 KGPRL

>member
-1 MCTLVA
+1 
-7 RKHRH
+7 
-12 QRLIRQTMGNITSVH
+12 MGNITSVH
-27 IQPCKTASSEIHNL
+27 IQACKTASSEIHNL
-41 REKELSYVR
+41 REKDLSYVR
-50 EELSYMNESII
+50 DELSHLNESVIY
-61 HERIAPALS
+61 ERITPALS

-81 QKLQPS
+81 QKMQPS

-101 TTMEEVKR
+101 TTMEDVKH
-109 FGELCHQ
+109 FGELCQ
-116 EFGITP
+116 KEFGITP

-169 KTIKNEN
+169 KTIKNESGN
-176 GEPEKKMIDNYG
+176 PEKKMVDNYG
-188 KSIKLGKSDMSR
+188 KSIKLSKSDMSR

-208 TGMDRGV
+208 TGMERGV

-226 YKAQAIAEDVKEL
+226 YKAQAIAEDIKEL
-239 QQLHTEVKEEN
+239 QLLHTEVKEEN
-250 QRLTENNEALTA
+250 QRLSESNEALTA
-262 SINMQNA
+262 SINMQSA

-288 ANLVTDTYI
+288 ADLVTDTYI
-297 ETKEKAINTLSEYD
+297 ETKEKAIITINEYD
-311 KVESYASNQLK
+311 KVANYADEQLK
-322 ADATDLRN
+322 TDATDLRN

-367 NLLARVKEDVSL
+367 NLLDRVKEDVSL

-483 EMGELVDKYN
+483 EMGELVDDYN
-493 RIQAKAERLEKER
+493 RIKAKAERLEKER

-522 TYFILFDNM
+522 TYFILFDNI
-531 EPRSMEK
+531 EPRSLEK
-538 LGDLGLRKLIGNES
+538 LGDLGLRQLIGKES
-552 WEKLKNLDNLSISQ
+552 WEKLKHLDDISM

-571 RGPKL
+571 KGPRL

>member
-1 MCTLVA
+1 
-7 RKHRH
+7 
-12 QRLIRQTMGNITSVH
+12 MGNITSVH
-27 IQPCKTASSEIHNL
+27 IQACKTASSEIHNL
-41 REKELSYVR
+41 REKDLSYVR
-50 EELSYMNESII
+50 DELSHLNESVIY
-61 HERIAPALS
+61 ERITPALS

-81 QKLQPS
+81 QKMQPS
-87 ASPLKEAVLVIRED
+87 ASPLKEAVLVIKED
-101 TTMEEVKR
+101 TTMEDVKH
-109 FGELCHQ
+109 FGELCQ
-116 EFGITP
+116 KEFGITP

-169 KTIKNEN
+169 KTIKNESGN
-176 GEPEKKMIDNYG
+176 PEKKMVDNYG
-188 KSIKLGKSDMSR
+188 KSIKLSKSDMSH

-208 TGMDRGV
+208 TGMERGV

-226 YKAQAIAEDVKEL
+226 YKAQAIAEDIKEL
-239 QQLHTEVKEEN
+239 QLLHTEVKEEN
-250 QRLTENNEALTA
+250 QRLSESNEALTA
-262 SINMQNA
+262 SINMQSA

-288 ANLVTDTYI
+288 ADLVTDTYI
-297 ETKEKAINTLSEYD
+297 ETKEKAIITINEYD
-311 KVESYASNQLK
+311 KVVNYADEQLK
-322 ADATDLRN
+322 TDATDLRN

-367 NLLARVKEDVSL
+367 NLLDRVKEDVSL
-379 SKAELEKIELQKSI
+379 SKAELEKIELQKTI

-472 ILCRQNTRLDK
+472 ILYRQNTRLDK
-483 EMGELVDKYN
+483 EMGELVDEYN
-493 RIQAKAERLEKER
+493 RIKAKAERLEKER
-506 DGFRT
+506 NGFRT

-522 TYFILFDNM
+522 TYFILFDNI
-531 EPRSMEK
+531 EPRSLEK
-538 LGDLGLRKLIGNES
+538 LGDLGLRQLIGKES
-552 WEKLKNLDNLSISQ
+552 WEKLKHLDDISM

-571 RGPKL
+571 KGPRL

>member
-1 MCTLVA
+1 
-7 RKHRH
+7 
-12 QRLIRQTMGNITSVH
+12 MGNITSVH
-27 IQPCKTASSEIHNL
+27 IQACKTASSEIHNL
-41 REKELSYVR
+41 REKDLSYVR
-50 EELSYMNESII
+50 DELSHLNESVIY
-61 HERIAPALS
+61 ERITPALS

-81 QKLQPS
+81 QKMQPS

-101 TTMEEVKR
+101 TTMEDVKH
-109 FGELCHQ
+109 FGELCQ
-116 EFGITP
+116 KEFGITP

-169 KTIKNEN
+169 KTIKNESGN
-176 GEPEKKMIDNYG
+176 PEKKMVDNYG
-188 KSIKLGKSDMSR
+188 KSIKLSKSDMSR

-208 TGMDRGV
+208 TGMERGV

-226 YKAQAIAEDVKEL
+226 YKAQAIAEDIKEL
-239 QQLHTEVKEEN
+239 QLLHTEVKEEN
-250 QRLTENNEALTA
+250 QRLSESNEALTA
-262 SINMQNA
+262 SINMQSA

-288 ANLVTDTYI
+288 ADLVTDTYI
-297 ETKEKAINTLSEYD
+297 ETKEKAIITINEYD
-311 KVESYASNQLK
+311 KVVNYADEQLK
-322 ADATDLRN
+322 TDATDLRN

-337 SILVERNVPIMY
+337 SILIERNVPIMY

-522 TYFILFDNM
+522 TYFILFDNI
-531 EPRSMEK
+531 EPRSLEK
-538 LGDLGLRKLIGNES
+538 LGDLGLRQLIGKES
-552 WEKLKNLDNLSISQ
+552 WEKLKHLDDISM

-571 RGPKL
+571 KGPRL

>member
-1 MCTLVA
+1 
-7 RKHRH
+7 
-12 QRLIRQTMGNITSVH
+12 MGNITSVH
-27 IQPCKTASSEIHNL
+27 IQACKTASSEIHNL
-41 REKELSYVR
+41 REKDLPYVRDELSH
-50 EELSYMNESII
+50 LNESVIY
-61 HERIAPALS
+61 ERITPALS

-81 QKLQPS
+81 QKMQPS
-87 ASPLKEAVLVIRED
+87 ASPLKEAVLVIKED
-101 TTMEEVKR
+101 TTMEDVKH
-109 FGELCHQ
+109 FGELCQ
-116 EFGITP
+116 KEFGITP

-169 KTIKNEN
+169 KTIKNESGN
-176 GEPEKKMIDNYG
+176 PEKKMVDNYG
-188 KSIKLGKSDMSR
+188 KSIKLSKSDMSH

-208 TGMDRGV
+208 TGMERGV

-226 YKAQAIAEDVKEL
+226 YKAQAIAEDIKEL
-239 QQLHTEVKEEN
+239 QLLHTEVKEEN
-250 QRLTENNEALTA
+250 QRLSESNEALTA
-262 SINMQNA
+262 SINMQSA

-288 ANLVTDTYI
+288 ADLVTDTYI
-297 ETKEKAINTLSEYD
+297 ETKEKAIITINEYD
-311 KVESYASNQLK
+311 KVVNYADEQLK
-322 ADATDLRN
+322 TDATDLRN

-483 EMGELVDKYN
+483 EMGELVDDYN
-493 RIQAKAERLEKER
+493 RIKAKAERLEKER

-522 TYFILFDNM
+522 TYFILFDNI
-531 EPRSMEK
+531 EPRSLEK
-538 LGDLGLRKLIGNES
+538 LGDLGLRQLIGKES
-552 WEKLKNLDNLSISQ
+552 WEKLKHLDDISM

-571 RGPKL
+571 KGPRL

>member
-1 MCTLVA
+1 
-7 RKHRH
+7 
-12 QRLIRQTMGNITSVH
+12 MGNITSVH
-27 IQPCKTASSEIHNL
+27 IQACKTASSEIHNL
-41 REKELSYVR
+41 REKDLSYVR
-50 EELSYMNESII
+50 DELSHLNESVIY
-61 HERIAPALS
+61 ERITPALS

-81 QKLQPS
+81 QKMQPS

-101 TTMEEVKR
+101 TTIEDVKH
-109 FGELCHQ
+109 FGELCQ
-116 EFGITP
+116 KEFGITP

-169 KTIKNEN
+169 KTIKNESGN
-176 GEPEKKMIDNYG
+176 PEKKMVDNYG
-188 KSIKLGKSDMSR
+188 KSIKLSKSDMSR

-208 TGMDRGV
+208 TGMERGV

-226 YKAQAIAEDVKEL
+226 YKAQAIAEDIKEL
-239 QQLHTEVKEEN
+239 QLLHTEVKEEN
-250 QRLTENNEALTA
+250 QRLSESNEALTA
-262 SINMQNA
+262 SINMQSV

-288 ANLVTDTYI
+288 ADLVTDTYI
-297 ETKEKAINTLSEYD
+297 ETKEKAIITINEYD
-311 KVESYASNQLK
+311 KVVNYADEQLK
-322 ADATDLRN
+322 TDATDLRN

-367 NLLARVKEDVSL
+367 NLLDRVKEDVSL
-379 SKAELEKIELQKSI
+379 SKAELEKIELQKTI

-483 EMGELVDKYN
+483 EMGELVDEYN
-493 RIQAKAERLEKER
+493 RIKAKAERFEKER
-506 DGFRT
+506 NGFRT

-522 TYFILFDNM
+522 TYFILFDNI
-531 EPRSMEK
+531 EPRSLEK
-538 LGDLGLRKLIGNES
+538 LGDLGLRQLIGKES
-552 WEKLKNLDNLSISQ
+552 WEKLKHLDDISM

-571 RGPKL
+571 KGPRL

>member
-1 MCTLVA
+1 
-7 RKHRH
+7 
-12 QRLIRQTMGNITSVH
+12 MGNITSVH
-27 IQPCKTASSEIHNL
+27 IQACKTASSEIHNL
-41 REKELSYVR
+41 REKDLSYVR
-50 EELSYMNESII
+50 DELSHLNESVIY
-61 HERIAPALS
+61 ERITPALS

-81 QKLQPS
+81 QKMQPS

-101 TTMEEVKR
+101 TTIEDVKH
-109 FGELCHQ
+109 FGELCQ
-116 EFGITP
+116 KEFGITP

-169 KTIKNEN
+169 KTIKNESGN
-176 GEPEKKMIDNYG
+176 PEKKMVDNYG
-188 KSIKLGKSDMSR
+188 KSIKLSKSDMSR

-208 TGMDRGV
+208 TGMERGV

-226 YKAQAIAEDVKEL
+226 YKAQAIAEDIKEL
-239 QQLHTEVKEEN
+239 QLLHTEVKEEN
-250 QRLTENNEALTA
+250 QRLSESNEALTA
-262 SINMQNA
+262 SINMQSA

-288 ANLVTDTYI
+288 ADLVTDTYI
-297 ETKEKAINTLSEYD
+297 ETKEKAIITINEYD
-311 KVESYASNQLK
+311 KVVNYADEQLK
-322 ADATDLRN
+322 TDATDLRN

-367 NLLARVKEDVSL
+367 NLLDRVKEDVSL

-438 EELHKSQLIYQ
+438 EELHKSQLIHQ

-483 EMGELVDKYN
+483 EMGELVDEYN
-493 RIQAKAERLEKER
+493 RIKAKAERLEKER
-506 DGFRT
+506 NGFRT

-522 TYFILFDNM
+522 TYFILFDNI
-531 EPRSMEK
+531 EPRSLEK
-538 LGDLGLRKLIGNES
+538 LGDLGLRQLIGKES
-552 WEKLKNLDNLSISQ
+552 WEKLKHLDDISM

-571 RGPKL
+571 KGPRL

>member
-1 MCTLVA
+1 
-7 RKHRH
+7 
-12 QRLIRQTMGNITSVH
+12 MGNITSVH
-27 IQPCKTASSEIHNL
+27 IQACKTASSEIHNL
-41 REKELSYVR
+41 REKDLSYVR
-50 EELSYMNESII
+50 DELSHLNESVIY
-61 HERIAPALS
+61 ERITPALS

-81 QKLQPS
+81 QKMQPS

-101 TTMEEVKR
+101 TTMEDVKH
-109 FGELCHQ
+109 FGELCQ
-116 EFGITP
+116 KEFGITP

-169 KTIKNEN
+169 KTIKNESGN
-176 GEPEKKMIDNYG
+176 PEKKMVDNYG
-188 KSIKLGKSDMSR
+188 KSIKLSKSDMSR

-208 TGMDRGV
+208 TGMERGV

-226 YKAQAIAEDVKEL
+226 YKAQAIAEDIKEL
-239 QQLHTEVKEEN
+239 QLLHTEVKEEN
-250 QRLTENNEALTA
+250 QRLSESNEALTA
-262 SINMQNA
+262 SINMQSA

-278 TALQSQYDII
+278 TALQSQYDVI
-288 ANLVTDTYI
+288 ANLVTETYI
-297 ETKEKAINTLSEYD
+297 ETKEKAIITLNEYD
-311 KVESYASNQLK
+311 KVVNYADEQLK
-322 ADATDLRN
+322 TDATDLRN

-337 SILVERNVPIMY
+337 SILIERNVPIMY

-483 EMGELVDKYN
+483 EMGELVDEYN
-493 RIQAKAERLEKER
+493 RIKAKAERLEKER
-506 DGFRT
+506 NGFRT

-522 TYFILFDNM
+522 TYFILFDNI
-531 EPRSMEK
+531 EPRSLEK
-538 LGDLGLRKLIGNES
+538 LGDLGLRQLIGKES
-552 WEKLKNLDNLSISQ
+552 WEKLKHLDDISM

-571 RGPKL
+571 KGPRL

>member
-1 MCTLVA
+1 
-7 RKHRH
+7 
-12 QRLIRQTMGNITSVH
+12 MGNITSVH
-27 IQPCKTASSEIHNL
+27 IQACKTASSEIHNL
-41 REKELSYVR
+41 REKDLSYVR
-50 EELSYMNESII
+50 DELSHLNESVIY
-61 HERIAPALS
+61 ERITPALS

-81 QKLQPS
+81 QKMQPS

-101 TTMEEVKR
+101 TTMEDVKH
-109 FGELCHQ
+109 FGELCQ
-116 EFGITP
+116 KEFGITP

-169 KTIKNEN
+169 KTIKNESGN
-176 GEPEKKMIDNYG
+176 PEKKMVDNYG
-188 KSIKLGKSDMSR
+188 KSIKLSKSDMSR

-208 TGMDRGV
+208 TGMERGV

-226 YKAQAIAEDVKEL
+226 YKAQAIAEDIKEL
-239 QQLHTEVKEEN
+239 QLLHTEVKEEN
-250 QRLTENNEALTA
+250 QRLSESNEALTA
-262 SINMQNA
+262 SINMQSA

-288 ANLVTDTYI
+288 ADLVTDTYI
-297 ETKEKAINTLSEYD
+297 ETKEKAIITINEYD
-311 KVESYASNQLK
+311 KVVNYADEQLK
-322 ADATDLRN
+322 TDATDLRN

-367 NLLARVKEDVSL
+367 NLLDRVKEDVSL

-483 EMGELVDKYN
+483 EMGELVDEYN
-493 RIQAKAERLEKER
+493 RIKAKAERLEKER
-506 DGFRT
+506 NGFRT

-522 TYFILFDNM
+522 TYFILFDNI
-531 EPRSMEK
+531 EPRSLEK

-552 WEKLKNLDNLSISQ
+552 WEKLKNLDNLSLSQ

>member
-1 MCTLVA
+1 
-7 RKHRH
+7 
-12 QRLIRQTMGNITSVH
+12 MGNITSVH
-27 IQPCKTASSEIHNL
+27 IQACKTASSEIHNL
-41 REKELSYVR
+41 REKDLSYVR
-50 EELSYMNESII
+50 DELSHLNESVIY
-61 HERIAPALS
+61 ERITPALS

-81 QKLQPS
+81 QKMQPS

-101 TTMEEVKR
+101 TTMEDVKH
-109 FGELCHQ
+109 FGELCQ
-116 EFGITP
+116 KEFGITP

-169 KTIKNEN
+169 KTIKNESGN
-176 GEPEKKMIDNYG
+176 PEKKMVDNYG
-188 KSIKLGKSDMSR
+188 KSIKLSKSDMSR

-208 TGMDRGV
+208 TGMERGV

-226 YKAQAIAEDVKEL
+226 YKAQAIAEDIKEL
-239 QQLHTEVKEEN
+239 QLLHTEVKEEN
-250 QRLTENNEALTA
+250 QRLSESNEALTA
-262 SINMQNA
+262 SINMQSA

-278 TALQSQYDII
+278 TALQSQYAII
-288 ANLVTDTYI
+288 ADLVTDTYI
-297 ETKEKAINTLSEYD
+297 ETKEKAIITINEYD
-311 KVESYASNQLK
+311 KVVNYADEQLK
-322 ADATDLRN
+322 TDATDLRN

-367 NLLARVKEDVSL
+367 NLLDRVKEDVSL

-506 DGFRT
+506 DGFRA

-522 TYFILFDNM
+522 TYFILFDNI
-531 EPRSMEK
+531 EPRSLEK
-538 LGDLGLRKLIGNES
+538 LGDLGLRQLIGKES
-552 WEKLKNLDNLSISQ
+552 WEKLKHLDDISM

-571 RGPKL
+571 KGPRL

>member
-1 MCTLVA
+1 
-7 RKHRH
+7 
-12 QRLIRQTMGNITSVH
+12 MGNITSVH
-27 IQPCKTASSEIHNL
+27 IQACKTASSEIHNL
-41 REKELSYVR
+41 REKDLSYVR
-50 EELSYMNESII
+50 DELSHLNESVIY
-61 HERIAPALS
+61 ERITPALS

-81 QKLQPS
+81 QKMQPS
-87 ASPLKEAVLVIRED
+87 ASPLKEAVLVIKED
-101 TTMEEVKR
+101 TTMEDVKH
-109 FGELCHQ
+109 FGELCQ
-116 EFGITP
+116 KEFGITP

-169 KTIKNEN
+169 KTIKNESGN
-176 GEPEKKMIDNYG
+176 PEKKMVDNYG
-188 KSIKLGKSDMSR
+188 KSIKLSKSDMSR

-208 TGMDRGV
+208 TGMERGV

-226 YKAQAIAEDVKEL
+226 YKAQAIAEDIKEL
-239 QQLHTEVKEEN
+239 QLLHTEVKEEN
-250 QRLTENNEALTA
+250 QRLSESNEALTA
-262 SINMQNA
+262 SINMQSA

-278 TALQSQYDII
+278 TALQSQYAII
-288 ANLVTDTYI
+288 ADLVTDTYI
-297 ETKEKAINTLSEYD
+297 EAKEKAIITINEYD
-311 KVESYASNQLK
+311 KVVNYADEQLK
-322 ADATDLRN
+322 TDATDLRN

-367 NLLARVKEDVSL
+367 NLLDRVKEDVSL

-483 EMGELVDKYN
+483 EMGELVDEYN
-493 RIQAKAERLEKER
+493 RIKAKAERLEKER
-506 DGFRT
+506 NGFRT
-511 LVESKNHCIRE
+511 LVESKNHCIRD
-522 TYFILFDNM
+522 TYFILFDNI
-531 EPRSMEK
+531 EPRSLEK
-538 LGDLGLRKLIGNES
+538 LGDLGLRQLIGKES
-552 WEKLKNLDNLSISQ
+552 WEKLKHLDDISM

-571 RGPKL
+571 KGPRL

>member
-1 MCTLVA
+1 
-7 RKHRH
+7 
-12 QRLIRQTMGNITSVH
+12 MGNITSVH
-27 IQPCKTASSEIHNL
+27 IQACKTASSEIHNL

-176 GEPEKKMIDNYG
+176 GEPEKKMVDNYG

-288 ANLVTDTYI
+288 ADLVTDTYI
-297 ETKEKAINTLSEYD
+297 ETKEKAIITINEYD
-311 KVESYASNQLK
+311 KVVNYADEQLK
-322 ADATDLRN
+322 TDATDLRN